1 MRILAGKYKSKKI
14 QTINNS
20 NTRPM
25 MSKVREAIFNSLQFL
40 IEDKEVLDL
49 YAGSGSLGIEAISRG
64 AKFVTFVEKS
74 KECIDVLNK
83 NLKELDINFIITN
96 TAVET
101 FIKSSIN
108 TYDIVFYDPP
118 FEMGSDK
125 VENEINNLE
134 NFEISENETCRF
146 LSSHSRMNERA
157 SIVDIDPFG
166 SPSKYIDCAIR
177 ATMHSG
183 MLALTATDLQVLHG
197 LFNKAAKRRYY
208 GTPVKTEF
216 SNEIAIRLILGC
228 VSFVAGRLDISF
240 QPLFVDHD
248 MHYYRTYM
256 KILNTPEKEE
266 KIGYIIFCR
275 SCKDR
280 YTEITRQDKCRKCGH
295 ETEIAGPLWIGKLF
309 EKEFIQKMKNVKN
322 DLIVNKKCDR
332 IIERAE
338 EEAEL
343 PATYYT
349 LDEIASMIKSAPLKL
364 NEAIER
370 LRAQGYK
377 ASMTSLNPGG
387 FRTDCEIDKI
397 TQIFQN

>member
-1 MRILAGKYKSKKI
+1 MNEEIIQITEGSTKLFVPKGSMTEKVPPKEPAFFNPRASLSRDLSIIACSAFWKDYKFPKIFFDGLSGLGARGLRIA
-14 QTINNS
+14 N
-20 NTRPM
+20 
-25 MSKVREAIFNSLQFL
+25 E
-40 IEDKEVLDL
+40 
-49 YAGSGSLGIEAISRG
+49 ISE
-64 AKFVTFVEKS
+64 VEKV
-74 KECIDVLNK
+74 IVNDVNPNALEIALRSAK
-83 NLKELDINFIITN
+83 
-96 TAVET
+96 
-101 FIKSSIN
+101 
-108 TYDIVFYDPP
+108 
-118 FEMGSDK
+118 
-125 VENEINNLE
+125 INNLE

-280 YTEITRQDKCRKCGH
+280 YTEITRQNKCRKCGH

>member
-1 MRILAGKYKSKKI
+1 MNEEIIEITEGSTKLFVPKGSMTEKVPPKEPAFFNPRASLSRDLSIIACSAFWKDYKFPKIFFDGLSGLGARGLRIA
-14 QTINNS
+14 N
-20 NTRPM
+20 
-25 MSKVREAIFNSLQFL
+25 E
-40 IEDKEVLDL
+40 
-49 YAGSGSLGIEAISRG
+49 ISE
-64 AKFVTFVEKS
+64 VEKV
-74 KECIDVLNK
+74 IVNDVNPNALEIALRSAK
-83 NLKELDINFIITN
+83 
-96 TAVET
+96 
-101 FIKSSIN
+101 
-108 TYDIVFYDPP
+108 
-118 FEMGSDK
+118 
-125 VENEINNLE
+125 INNLE

-280 YTEITRQDKCRKCGH
+280 YTEITRQNKCRKCGH

-309 EKEFIQKMKNVKN
+309 EKDVKN

>member
-1 MRILAGKYKSKKI
+1 MEIALRS
-14 QTINNS
+14 
-20 NTRPM
+20 
-25 MSKVREAIFNSLQFL
+25 
-40 IEDKEVLDL
+40 
-49 YAGSGSLGIEAISRG
+49 
-64 AKFVTFVEKS
+64 AK
-74 KECIDVLNK
+74 
-83 NLKELDINFIITN
+83 
-96 TAVET
+96 
-101 FIKSSIN
+101 
-108 TYDIVFYDPP
+108 
-118 FEMGSDK
+118 
-125 VENEINNLE
+125 INNLE

-338 EEAEL
+338 EQAEL

>member
-1 MRILAGKYKSKKI
+1 MNEEITEIIEGSTKLLVPKGSMTEKVPPKEPAFFNPRASLSRDLSIIVCSAFWKDYKFPKIFFDGLSGLGARGLRIANEI
-14 QTINNS
+14 
-20 NTRPM
+20 
-25 MSKVREAIFNSLQFL
+25 
-40 IEDKEVLDL
+40 KEV
-49 YAGSGSLGIEAISRG
+49 
-64 AKFVTFVEKS
+64 EKV
-74 KECIDVLNK
+74 IVNDVNPNALELA
-83 NLKELDINFIITN
+83 LKS
-96 TAVET
+96 AR
-101 FIKSSIN
+101 
-108 TYDIVFYDPP
+108 
-118 FEMGSDK
+118 
-125 VENEINNLE
+125 INNLE

-240 QPLFVDHD
+240 QPMFVDHD

-280 YTEITRQDKCRKCGH
+280 YTQTMKQTKCRKCDH

-309 EKEFIQKMKNVKN
+309 EKEFVKKMRDVKD
-322 DLIVNKKCDR
+322 DLIVSKRCER
-332 IIERAE
+332 IIERSE
-338 EEAEL
+338 LEADL

-364 NEAIER
+364 TDAVQR
-370 LRAQGYK
+370 LKSQGYS

-397 TQIFQN
+397 IQIFQD

>member
-1 MRILAGKYKSKKI
+1 MNEEITEIIEGSTKLLVPKGSMTEKVPPKEPAFFNPRASLSRDLSIIAYSAFWKDYKFPKI
-14 QTINNS
+14 FFDGLSGLGARGLRVANEVKEVE
-20 NTRPM
+20 
-25 MSKVREAIFNSLQFL
+25 KVIMNDVNANSLEL
-40 IEDKEVLDL
+40 ALK
-49 YAGSGSLGIEAISRG
+49 S
-64 AKFVTFVEKS
+64 AK
-74 KECIDVLNK
+74 
-83 NLKELDINFIITN
+83 
-96 TAVET
+96 
-101 FIKSSIN
+101 
-108 TYDIVFYDPP
+108 
-118 FEMGSDK
+118 
-125 VENEINNLE
+125 INNLK

-146 LSSHSRMNERA
+146 LSSHSKMNERA

-166 SPSKYIDCAIR
+166 SPSRYIDCAIR

-208 GTPVKTEF
+208 GTPIKTEF

-256 KILNTPEKEE
+256 KILNTPEQEE

-280 YTEITRQDKCRKCGH
+280 YTQTMKQTKCRKCSH

-309 EKEFIQKMKNVKN
+309 EKEFVKKMRGVKDN
-322 DLIVNKKCDR
+322 LIVNKRCER
-332 IIERAE
+332 IIERSEA
-338 EEAEL
+338 EAEL

-349 LDEIASMIKSAPLKL
+349 LDEIASMMKTAPMKLIDAVEELKS
-364 NEAIER
+364 
-370 LRAQGYK
+370 QGFN

-387 FRTDCEIDKI
+387 FRTDCEINEI
-397 TQIFQN
+397 IQIFQD

>member
-1 MRILAGKYKSKKI
+1 MNEEITEITEGTTKLLVPKGSMTEKVPPKEPAFFNPRASLSRDLSIIVCSAFWKDYKFPKI
-14 QTINNS
+14 FFDGLSGLGARGLRVAN
-20 NTRPM
+20 
-25 MSKVREAIFNSLQFL
+25 
-40 IEDKEVLDL
+40 EVK
-49 YAGSGSLGIEAISRG
+49 G
-64 AKFVTFVEKS
+64 VEKV
-74 KECIDVLNK
+74 IVNDVNPNAL
-83 NLKELDINFIITN
+83 EL
-96 TAVET
+96 AL
-101 FIKSSIN
+101 KSS
-108 TYDIVFYDPP
+108 
-118 FEMGSDK
+118 K
-125 VENEINNLE
+125 INNLK

-280 YTEITRQDKCRKCGH
+280 YTQTMKQTKCRKCDH

-309 EKEFIQKMKNVKN
+309 EKEFVKKMRDVKD
-322 DLIVNKKCDR
+322 DLIVSKRCER
-332 IIERAE
+332 IIERSE
-338 EEAEL
+338 LEADL
-343 PATYYT
+343 PATYYA

-364 NEAIER
+364 TDAVQR
-370 LRAQGYK
+370 LKAQGYS

-397 TQIFQN
+397 TQIFQD

>member
-1 MRILAGKYKSKKI
+1 
-14 QTINNS
+14 
-20 NTRPM
+20 
-25 MSKVREAIFNSLQFL
+25 
-40 IEDKEVLDL
+40 
-49 YAGSGSLGIEAISRG
+49 
-64 AKFVTFVEKS
+64 
-74 KECIDVLNK
+74 
-83 NLKELDINFIITN
+83 
-96 TAVET
+96 
-101 FIKSSIN
+101 
-108 TYDIVFYDPP
+108 
-118 FEMGSDK
+118 
-125 VENEINNLE
+125 
-134 NFEISENETCRF
+134 
-146 LSSHSRMNERA
+146 
-157 SIVDIDPFG
+157 
-166 SPSKYIDCAIR
+166 
-177 ATMHSG
+177 

-275 SCKDR
+275 NCGDR
-280 YTEITRQDKCRKCGH
+280 HSEISRETKCRKCAQD
-295 ETEIAGPLWIGKLF
+295 TEIAGPLWIGKLF
-309 EKEFIQKMKNVKN
+309 DKEFVQKMKDVKTS
-322 DLIVNKKCDR
+322 LTVHKKCDR
-332 IIERAE
+332 IIERSE

-364 NEAIER
+364 NDAIER
-370 LRAQGYK
+370 LRSHGYK

-387 FRTDCEIDKI
+387 FRTNCEIDKI

>member
-1 MRILAGKYKSKKI
+1 MNEEIIEIMEGSTKLLVPKGSMTEKVPPKEPAFFNPRASLSRDLSIIVCSAFWKDYKFPKIFFDGLSGLGARGLRIA
-14 QTINNS
+14 N
-20 NTRPM
+20 
-25 MSKVREAIFNSLQFL
+25 E
-40 IEDKEVLDL
+40 
-49 YAGSGSLGIEAISRG
+49 ISE
-64 AKFVTFVEKS
+64 VEKV
-74 KECIDVLNK
+74 IVNDVNPNALEIALRSAK
-83 NLKELDINFIITN
+83 
-96 TAVET
+96 
-101 FIKSSIN
+101 
-108 TYDIVFYDPP
+108 
-118 FEMGSDK
+118 
-125 VENEINNLE
+125 INNLE

-280 YTEITRQDKCRKCGH
+280 YTEITRQNKCRKCGH